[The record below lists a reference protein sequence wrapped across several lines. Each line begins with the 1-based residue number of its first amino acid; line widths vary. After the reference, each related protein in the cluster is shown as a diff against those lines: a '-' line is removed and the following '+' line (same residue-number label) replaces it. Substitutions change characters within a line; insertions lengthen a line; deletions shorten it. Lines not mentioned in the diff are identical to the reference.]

1 MKHLNLPSYLD
12 QAPEVKDRFDRIKQR
27 PVTLEVKN
35 LNKHFKSTQGGKEKT
50 VTALKDVNLKIHKR
64 EKKS

>member
-35 LNKHFKSTQGGKEKT
+35 
-50 VTALKDVNLKIHKR
+50 
-64 EKKS
+64 